1 MRHTALN
8 GSQERF
14 ARGGSADPGGWPV
27 YLEPVTLHTPCPG
40 LGTTWICC
48 WKGRRKR
55 KPCPQP
61 STLPVRALLS
71 PGHIPPGTGGTQRER
86 HSGRRKEEGLL
97 CKAPRKGVVWE
108 QQPLQLL
115 GPHRDTDEGLWCCQ
129 LALSR
134 PNRKRPG
141 TFYLHDS
148 PLGPAVSV
156 STGFRRVQD
165 RNSV

>member
-1 MRHTALN
+1 M
-8 GSQERF
+8 
-14 ARGGSADPGGWPV
+14 
-27 YLEPVTLHTPCPG
+27 
-40 LGTTWICC
+40 
-48 WKGRRKR
+48 
-55 KPCPQP
+55 
-61 STLPVRALLS
+61 
-71 PGHIPPGTGGTQRER
+71 
-86 HSGRRKEEGLL
+86 
-97 CKAPRKGVVWE
+97 VWE

-148 PLGPAVSV
+148 PLGPAISV